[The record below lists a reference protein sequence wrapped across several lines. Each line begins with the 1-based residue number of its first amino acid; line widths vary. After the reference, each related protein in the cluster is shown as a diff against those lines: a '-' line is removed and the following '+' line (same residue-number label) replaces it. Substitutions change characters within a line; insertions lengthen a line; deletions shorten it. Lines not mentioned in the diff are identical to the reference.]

1 MLVKLSESNVVW
13 DRRLVGWLN
22 RNNSEDSLE
31 NLEFDGSEIPF
42 PTTWGPAWNP
52 VNNVICTI
60 FHWWSPEVF
69 HQQYQQVQY
78 IFINIIFQSSLAQC
92 SFNDPAAWLLDYH
105 YFFNISGSP
114 SYHGFMPH
122 HMHCFWNGD
131 RTFGSRSEESQEATT
146 TNMAVSTKP
155 LPLNFNLLFL

>member
-1 MLVKLSESNVVW
+1 MLSEIG
-13 DRRLVGWLN
+13 GWLDDWIETTQKIVS
-22 RNNSEDSLE
+22 RTSSLMVQKSHSQPPGALHE
-31 NLEFDGSEIPF
+31 TL
-42 PTTWGPAWNP
+42 